1 VEGLSEDIS
10 RICRKF
16 NIRTFFKTITSIRT
30 LLVHPKDPIQKEK
43 RTRVVYEVP
52 CNCGKV
58 YIGKTIRTLETRIKE
73 HKKACREADYSKSA
87 IAEHAW
93 TEHHQVDWDG
103 VRILDNTQREDL
115 LLLREAAYI
124 KLTNQQQ
131 RINRDEG
138 VELPGTWISTLRL
151 LHPMR
156 RVATSQNT
164 EQRA

>member
-1 VEGLSEDIS
+1 M
-10 RICRKF
+10 C
-16 NIRTFFKTITSIRT
+16 
-30 LLVHPKDPIQKEK
+30 
-43 RTRVVYEVP
+43 
-52 CNCGKV
+52 
-58 YIGKTIRTLETRIKE
+58 
-73 HKKACREADYSKSA
+73 CREADYSKSA

-138 VELPGTWISTLRL
+138 VELPATWISTLRL
-151 LHPMR
+151 LHPTQ

-164 EQRA
+164 EQQA

>member
-1 VEGLSEDIS
+1 MIPPS
-10 RICRKF
+10 
-16 NIRTFFKTITSIRT
+16 
-30 LLVHPKDPIQKEK
+30 PIQKEK
-43 RTRVVYEVP
+43 RTRVEYEVP
-52 CNCGKV
+52 CNCSKV

-73 HKKACREADYSKSA
+73 HKKACCEADYSKSA

-131 RINRDEG
+131 RINTDEG
-138 VELPGTWISTLRL
+138 VELPATWISTLRL
-151 LHPMR
+151 LQPTQ
-156 RVATSQNT
+156 RVGTSQNT